1 MLSTFPV
8 LIAIVIFIFVYLKV
22 SDMQFVRRAELSSK
36 NAAATAG
43 GGDGASCSAMVPKA
57 EVLRRRRDV
66 VKHGFGKVKVGGK
79 RVLKKLASAVS
90 RLSGKFG
97 YRRGKR
103 LTYSVPGVTRSGG
116 VSSHLEQPLSQ
127 LDLTAEQY
135 ATVQEQYADPI
146 LHTPGLHARARAVNF
161 PLSEHLAYRYFCSCG
176 WADQFYGK
184 SIAEAMVDSVEWR
197 EEFGLDRIDTEP
209 LVPLVETGLIYL
221 KGMDESNR
229 PILYFK
235 FSNNNKDLG
244 IDTDLYLDMLMYNV
258 EKANAESQ
266 EPHVASGEFIGIVD
280 LKGITFDTLPPLSTF
295 KLAIGLLKRHYPYRL
310 RTLYALNGGIV
321 FTTFW
326 KLLKPL
332 VPLRAQQ
339 KIKILSVADFAT
351 VLQPEIGAE
360 NLEAEYGGVLEDGVE
375 DIDTY
380 FD

>member
-8 LIAIVIFIFVYLKV
+8 LISIAIFIFVYLKV
-22 SDMQFVRRAELSSK
+22 SDMQFERRAEQSSK
-36 NAAATAG
+36 NTAA
-43 GGDGASCSAMVPKA
+43 GDGDGKSCSVVVPKA
-57 EVLRRRRDV
+57 EVLHRRRDV
-66 VKHGFGKVKVGGK
+66 VKRGFGKVKVGGK
-79 RVLKKLASAVS
+79 RVLKKLASAAS

-103 LTYSVPGVTRSGG
+103 LTYAVLGVTGSGG

-135 ATVQEQYADPI
+135 ARVQEQYTDPI
-146 LHTPGLHARARAVNF
+146 LHVPGMHARAREVNF

-176 WADQFYGK
+176 WADEFYGK

-209 LVPLVETGLIYL
+209 LVPLVEKGLIYL

-235 FSNNNKDLG
+235 FQNNNKDLG

-339 KIKILSVADFAT
+339 KIKILSVAEFAT
-351 VLQPEIGAE
+351 VLLPEIGAE
-360 NLEAEYGGVLEDGVE
+360 NLEEEYGGELKGGVE